1 MRVSKSAIQLS
12 ITAITAQQRGP
23 FLRIAAQ
30 RLRVTFKLA
39 ISYTM
44 RPDSLPP
51 RSVWANS
58 LWLWLGIAILT
69 VSFAVGYREYREVR
83 ALNRIK
89 FERAVDSSAAT
100 LRISLRM
107 RESVAQAAAS
117 AFRPAADGLDGDMEA
132 IDERL
137 FDYIGNVFSMVWA
150 PRIDPSRQAELM
162 PVLVENS
169 GREVSLFGLQRRRLS
184 DAEKNVPLVV
194 IADVNPRT
202 YANRSSIGLALSTMP
217 IPSEAL
223 VRARSTGRV
232 AATAPLN
239 LVQLPN
245 EKAVILYAPVR
256 DQGRLSGY
264 IGFSYRVQELVRGV
278 REVGPMTLMRITDT
292 GPGKGGGIVF
302 ESDAGASM
310 PSASIRQVQF
320 GGRTWQIAFARPER
334 DVIAVQRGATAG
346 LIAMLLL
353 IAASAIALYL
363 LDRNQRLAQALVARG
378 EAEEKLRIIAGELAH
393 RVKNAYMVALA
404 LASQTLGQND
414 KDGLKSFSG
423 RMRALAKAAD
433 SLTDTRQQSASLR
446 SVIDAEIAFPD
457 RFEID
462 GPELWVPADGVQN
475 FHLMFHELATNAAK
489 HGALADE
496 QGRVRIEWRVDD
508 GMADLVWQEICASPL
523 CELPDRRGF
532 GRNLLE
538 TMVPL
543 QLNGAAALEMNMQGL
558 RYHVR
563 FPLTPQTE

>member
-1 MRVSKSAIQLS
+1 MVI
-12 ITAITAQQRGP
+12 IID
-23 FLRIAAQ
+23 
-30 RLRVTFKLA
+30 
-39 ISYTM
+39 M
-44 RPDSLPP
+44 RPDSPP
-51 RSVWANS
+51 TRSVWANS

-83 ALNRIK
+83 ALNRVK

-100 LRISLRM
+100 LRTSLRM

-137 FDYIGNVFSMVWA
+137 FEYIGNVFSMVWA
-150 PRIDPSRQAELM
+150 PRIDPARQAELM
-162 PVLVENS
+162 PVLSENS
-169 GREVSLFGLQRRRLS
+169 GRDVALFGLQRRLLS

-202 YANRSSIGLALSTMP
+202 YANRSSIGLAISTMP

-223 VRARSTGRV
+223 ARARETGRV
-232 AATAPLN
+232 AASAPLN

-256 DQGRLSGY
+256 DQGRLTGF
-264 IGFSYRVQELVRGV
+264 IGFSYRVEELVRGV
-278 REVGPMTLMRITDT
+278 REVGPMTLMRISDT

-302 ESDAGASM
+302 ESDGGASM

-378 EAEEKLRIIAGELAH
+378 EAEERLRIVAGELAH

-404 LASQTLGQND
+404 LAAQTLGQTD
-414 KDGLKSFSG
+414 KEGMKSFSG

-433 SLTDTRQQSASLR
+433 ALTDARQQSASLR
-446 SVIDAEIAFPD
+446 SVIEAEIAFPD

-462 GPELWVPADGVQN
+462 GPDIWVPADGVQN
-475 FHLMFHELATNAAK
+475 FHLMFHELTTNAAK
-489 HGALADE
+489 HGALAAE
-496 QGRVRIEWRVDD
+496 EGRVRIEWWVDD
-508 GMADLVWQEICASPL
+508 GMADLVWQEICVSPP
-523 CELPDRRGF
+523 CDLPDRRGF

-543 QLNGAAALEMNMQGL
+543 QLNGAATLVMTEQGL

-563 FPLTPQTE
+563 FPLTPQAE